1 MADTEEKMQKIDA
14 IVGSEVLGYEGNARE
29 EHSGGA
35 NPPLR
40 ESGNPKDS
48 LADNKP
54 EDLGQK
60 NRG

>member
-1 MADTEEKMQKIDA
+1 MADTEDKMQKIDA

-29 EHSGGA
+29 EHSGSS
-35 NPPLR
+35 NPPR
-40 ESGNPKDS
+40 SESTDPKDS